1 MLGNIRFPTA
11 QEALPG
17 RSDALQVADK
27 HMVNGNSTLEPFPDG
42 LEIAVFG
49 MGCFW
54 GAERLFW
61 KQEGVYSTQVGFAG
75 GHTPNPTYKEVR
87 TGLTAHAEVVRVVF
101 DPKVITYK
109 VLLKLFWENH
119 DPTEGMKQG
128 EDVGTQYR
136 SVIFT
141 YGENQKDA
149 ALLSREAFQ
158 KINKTLAHRL
168 LYTVPIHWLMP
179 KGSDP
184 QPTCCSPTPWM
195 LLSVPPNQV
204 VIFEFLTW
212 WQVLVE

>member
-87 TGLTAHAEVVRVVF
+87 TG
-101 DPKVITYK
+101 
-109 VLLKLFWENH
+109 
-119 DPTEGMKQG
+119 MKQG

-158 KINKTLAHRL
+158 KELNAHGLGITTTEIRAA
-168 LYTVPIHWLMP
+168 
-179 KGSDP
+179 
-184 QPTCCSPTPWM
+184 PTFYYAEDYHQQYLHKNPEGFCGLRRTGATCH
-195 LLSVPPNQV
+195 
-204 VIFEFLTW
+204 
-212 WQVLVE
+212 

>member
-158 KINKTLAHRL
+158 KELNAHGLGITTTEIRAA
-168 LYTVPIHWLMP
+168 
-179 KGSDP
+179 
-184 QPTCCSPTPWM
+184 PTFYYAEDYHQQYLHKNPEGFCGLRRTGATCH
-195 LLSVPPNQV
+195 
-204 VIFEFLTW
+204 
-212 WQVLVE
+212 

>member
-119 DPTEGMKQG
+119 DPTE
-128 EDVGTQYR
+128 VYIYR
-136 SVIFT
+136 YEAGRGCWHSVPFS
-141 YGENQKDA
+141 N
-149 ALLSREAFQ
+149 
-158 KINKTLAHRL
+158 
-168 LYTVPIHWLMP
+168 IHLWRKP
-179 KGSDP
+179 ER
-184 QPTCCSPTPWM
+184 CCSA
-195 LLSVPPNQV
+195 V
-204 VIFEFLTW
+204 
-212 WQVLVE
+212 

>member
-87 TGLTAHAEVVRVVF
+87 T
-101 DPKVITYK
+101 
-109 VLLKLFWENH
+109 
-119 DPTEGMKQG
+119 GMKQG

>member
-87 TGLTAHAEVVRVVF
+87 TG
-101 DPKVITYK
+101 
-109 VLLKLFWENH
+109 
-119 DPTEGMKQG
+119 MKQG

-195 LLSVPPNQV
+195 LLSVPPNQELNAHGLG
-204 VIFEFLTW
+204 ITTTEIRAAPTFYYAEDYHQQYLHKNPEGFCGLRRTGATCH
-212 WQVLVE
+212 

>member
-1 MLGNIRFPTA
+1 
-11 QEALPG
+11 
-17 RSDALQVADK
+17 
-27 HMVNGNSTLEPFPDG
+27 MVNGNSTLEPFPDG

-158 KINKTLAHRL
+158 KELNAHGLGITTTEIRAA
-168 LYTVPIHWLMP
+168 
-179 KGSDP
+179 
-184 QPTCCSPTPWM
+184 PTFYYAEDYHQQYLHKNPEGFCGLRRTGATCH
-195 LLSVPPNQV
+195 
-204 VIFEFLTW
+204 
-212 WQVLVE
+212 